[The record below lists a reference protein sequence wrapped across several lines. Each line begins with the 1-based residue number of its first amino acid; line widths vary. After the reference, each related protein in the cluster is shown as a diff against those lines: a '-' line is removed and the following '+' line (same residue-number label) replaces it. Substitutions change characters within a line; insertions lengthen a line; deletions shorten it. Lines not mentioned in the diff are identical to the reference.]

1 MKVYNLACP
10 LDHRFEGWFASEADC
25 LAQQDK
31 GMLACPLCDST
42 EIARMPSAP
51 HIGKSGSSKETP
63 TSTELTVPHTPA
75 TDHSSVSSGIGG
87 STSGDVLALTGGDH
101 SQLEAQV
108 QAAFLNGMRELM
120 GRSEDVGDS
129 FAEEARKIHYKE
141 SPERS
146 IRGQTTLDEAE
157 ALREEGIEVMAM
169 PMLPALKNTLQ

>member
-10 LDHRFEGWFASEADC
+10 LNHRFEGWFASEEDC

-31 GMLACPLCDST
+31 GMLACPICDST

-51 HIGKSGSSKETP
+51 HIAKSSSNKELAS
-63 TSTELTVPHTPA
+63 STELTVAPSA
-75 TDHSSVSSGIGG
+75 TDHDSLSGSI
-87 STSGDVLALTGGDH
+87 SGDVVALTGRDH

-108 QAAFLNGMRELM
+108 QAAFLKGMRELM

-141 SPERS
+141 TPERS

-169 PMLPALKNTLQ
+169 PMLPAFKNTLQ

>member
-10 LDHRFEGWFASEADC
+10 LDHRFEGWFTSEEDC

-31 GMLACPLCDST
+31 GMLACPVCDST
-42 EIARMPSAP
+42 EITRMPSAP
-51 HIGKSGSSKETP
+51 HIGKSP
-63 TSTELTVPHTPA
+63 STELAIPKA
-75 TDHSSVSSGIGG
+75 DSENLSGG
-87 STSGDVLALTGGDH
+87 VVALTGSDH

-108 QAAFLNGMRELM
+108 QAAFLKGMRELM

-129 FAEEARKIHYKE
+129 FADEARKIHYKE

-157 ALREEGIEVMAM
+157 ALREEGIDVLSM
-169 PMLPALKNTLQ
+169 PMIPALKNTLQ

>member
-10 LDHRFEGWFASEADC
+10 LDHRFEGWFASEEDC

-31 GMLACPLCDST
+31 GMLACPICDST
-42 EIARMPSAP
+42 EITKMPSAP
-51 HIGKSGSSKETP
+51 RIAKSSSSKDREV
-63 TSTELTVPHTPA
+63 STELAVGNA
-75 TDHSSVSSGIGG
+75 DSGSVAGMLN
-87 STSGDVLALTGGDH
+87 GDMIALTGNDH

-108 QAAFLNGMRELM
+108 QAAFLKGMRELM
-120 GRSEDVGDS
+120 GRSEDVGTA

-157 ALREEGIEVMAM
+157 ALREEGIEVMAV

>member
-10 LDHRFEGWFASEADC
+10 LDHRFEGWFSSEEDC

-51 HIGKSGSSKETP
+51 HIGKSGSSKEITP
-63 TSTELTVPHTPA
+63 STDLTVPQTAA
-75 TDHSSVSSGIGG
+75 TDHSGING
-87 STSGDVLALTGGDH
+87 SISGDVVAMTSGDH

-108 QAAFLNGMRELM
+108 QAAFLKGMRELM
-120 GRSEDVGDS
+120 GRSEDVGGS

-169 PMLPALKNTLQ
+169 PMLPAFKNTLQ